1 MKHGFVL
8 MVVDHHPADDTVDS
22 GPDDIPSVCVGH
34 WLLLSGNHRTA
45 VGGRRAV
52 KAMRR
57 GRELWDRREVASEEI
72 RACGGALLGDHPLR
86 LLSLLCLVWIKS

>member
-8 MVVDHHPADDTVDS
+8 MVVDHHPTDDTVGS
-22 GPDDIPSVCVGH
+22 GPNHLPSVCVGH

-45 VGGRRAV
+45 GGRRRAV

-72 RACGGALLGDHPLR
+72 RACGGALLGHHP
-86 LLSLLCLVWIKS
+86 LSLLCLVWIKS